1 MRNGLHERSWKKKEE
16 AKSNFEDHLETEKE
30 MVKLCGGSYLARTR
44 CLNELDLV
52 LRSDD
57 HRRELEEKEEGEI

>member
-1 MRNGLHERSWKKKEE
+1 
-16 AKSNFEDHLETEKE
+16 